1 MYVYI
6 FICIFDFD
14 FDLISL
20 LLPQANTQ
28 IYKSAEVK
36 TGPLR
41 TMQGST
47 PHKHRQIF
55 IRKTISKVR
64 YR

>member
-6 FICIFDFD
+6 FICIFD

-41 TMQGST
+41 TMQGFT
-47 PHKHRQIF
+47 LHKHRQIF